1 MLWLLLPA
9 ATVATA
15 TETTAAALKMMKT
28 MMLLLLPKDDGA
40 LVGDDDDVDV
50 STLAICAQAGK
61 HFKVQS
67 TRAGSSDFICLNDL
81 AVKKLS
87 FKGSGLG
94 SGASSDQCEIGS
106 QLLAVY
112 LSR

>member
-28 MMLLLLPKDDGA
+28 MMLLLLPKDDDGA

-94 SGASSDQCEIGS
+94 SGACFGS
-106 QLLAVY
+106 M
-112 LSR
+112 